1 MWAQMVEPA
10 PRSVDIESLV
20 ADMRPPT
27 DDDVPMTS
35 DWQPLDTREALVAYL
50 NEINE
55 CRERNQVTRQRSV
68 APPVA
73 PHGEQREP

>member
-10 PRSVDIESLV
+10 PRSVNIESLV

-27 DDDVPMTS
+27 DDDVPRTS
-35 DWQPLDTREALVAYL
+35 DWQPLDTKEALVAYL

-55 CRERNQVTRQRSV
+55 CRERNR
-68 APPVA
+68 
-73 PHGEQREP
+73 

>member
-1 MWAQMVEPA
+1 MVEPA

-27 DDDVPMTS
+27 DDNVPMMS
-35 DWQPLDTREALVAYL
+35 DWQPLDTKETLFAYL

-55 CRERNQVTRQRSV
+55 SHERNQVTRRRFV

-73 PHGEQREP
+73 PHGEKREP